1 MRVDRAGNANLIR
14 DRDATER
21 TQDRKEPAMPHMTL
35 TRPIGHWNAGIFRRH
50 LAPVFITR
58 GAAPFMN
65 GQASA

>member
-1 MRVDRAGNANLIR
+1 
-14 DRDATER
+14 
-21 TQDRKEPAMPHMTL
+21 MPHMTL